1 MEHFVGGLDP
11 LPNKSDF
18 ETVTDVLDIFS
29 KAKTSRDI
37 LASEFIQILPTET
50 NDVNSPVLNF
60 TVPKSVLPYY
70 LKLSETYVS
79 LELALRKQ
87 NTVTGVKTAVTMEDN
102 VSILSFIP
110 DTLWKVKNDNMVTGL
125 QHR

>member
-1 MEHFVGGLDP
+1 M
-11 LPNKSDF
+11 
-18 ETVTDVLDIFS
+18 
-29 KAKTSRDI
+29 
-37 LASEFIQILPTET
+37 
-50 NDVNSPVLNF
+50 NSPVLNF

-110 DTLWKVKNDNMVTGL
+110 DTLWKVKNDKMVTLGL
-125 QHR
+125 TIHMYGSDV